1 MWTGS
6 LSTNDP
12 LFPLASLK
20 MSLMRCSLPD
30 GIPLLWRILVLAA
43 VAVLL
48 VCPGQVLAAGR
59 LLEFLPKAQ
68 PSEVFPGADR
78 FGPPQGEPPL
88 VGAYAGDRLL
98 GNVYLNSD
106 FANAVGYSGKPIQML
121 VGIDPLGVIRG
132 IKLVDHKE
140 PIVLVG
146 IPEKRVI
153 DSMNAL
159 IGKAMTPIASGA
171 ERPPQVDIVSGATV
185 TVLVMSDSVVR
196 SAVRLIRSGRLGPAG
211 PGAPAAAAP
220 AVRRVDLNKS
230 EIRNWEAL
238 VGDGS
243 VRRLHLTIGEVNE
256 AFAKSGS
263 QAAADNPEPGDPSD
277 TFIDLNVAL
286 VSVPTIGRSLLG
298 DEGFERLK
306 ARLRPG
312 QQAIVVA
319 GDGAYSFK
327 GSGYVRGGIFDRIEL
342 LQDGQSTRFRDR
354 NHTRL
359 GNLVAE
365 GAPELREI
373 ALFVVPEEFTLD
385 PTNPWQLQLMVQR
398 GVGAREKAFLTFDLA
413 YTLPEKYLRIEQ
425 PASPGTAEQRATATV
440 PACLLGLVA
449 RRRRRTAGRRSR

>member
-1 MWTGS
+1 
-6 LSTNDP
+6 
-12 LFPLASLK
+12 
-20 MSLMRCSLPD
+20 MRCLLPD
-30 GIPLLWRILVLAA
+30 GIPLLWRMLVLAA

-78 FGPPQGEPPL
+78 FGTPQGEPPL
-88 VGAYAGDRLL
+88 AGAYAGDRLL
-98 GNVYLNSD
+98 GHVYLNSD
-106 FANAVGYSGKPIQML
+106 FANAVGYSGKPIHML

-159 IGKAMTPIASGA
+159 IGKAMTPVASGA

-220 AVRRVDLNKS
+220 AVRRVDLDKS
-230 EIRNWEAL
+230 EIRDWESL

-263 QAAADNPEPGDPSD
+263 QAAAGNPEPGDPSD

-298 DEGFERLK
+298 DEGYERLK

-385 PTNPWQLQLMVQR
+385 PTNPWQLQLVVQR

-413 YTLPEKYLRIEQ
+413 YTLPDKYLRV
-425 PASPGTAEQRATATV
+425 RA
-440 PACLLGLVA
+440 
-449 RRRRRTAGRRSR
+449 AGIAGHR